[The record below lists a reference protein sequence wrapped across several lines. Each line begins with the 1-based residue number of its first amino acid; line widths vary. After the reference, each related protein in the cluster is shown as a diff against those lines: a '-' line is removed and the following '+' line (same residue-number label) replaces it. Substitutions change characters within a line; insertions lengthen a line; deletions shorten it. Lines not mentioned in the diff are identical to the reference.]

1 MKSLLK
7 YITLL
12 PLLFFASCVTPEPVP
27 QGSLTINSG
36 VSSNTLNL
44 DGAAGSESK
53 FTITS
58 KLPWEILEIEGVE
71 FSPSSGEAGE
81 NIKITAKA
89 TSANNTLESRKLGD
103 IVFRLASTRF
113 TGIEAHQKPQII
125 LGNELTDGIIVT
137 AEQGKSSTLT
147 FETNSYDVEV
157 VAKGYIT
164 CALAN
169 NRQSATIVPSK
180 DNLTMERKAVGEVQF
195 KVNGVLQSGKVEV
208 FQREAIVF
216 DHKRVLVNGSIGS
229 TMEIAAVTPF
239 DFTVSTSSE
248 SFSTKR
254 SNTDTIIVTANIT
267 NNSAEEC
274 KIGDLTVTLTDNTA
288 CKATVEVWQRSASAD
303 QSIILFFL
311 GTSLNSYYKSNIE
324 MISNALE
331 TDILGNRRVIAF
343 MQSTQYAGELFELR
357 YDKAEGGVVR
367 ETLRHYT
374 LPAQYTDHTIN
385 SLFEDMITTAP
396 AQSYA
401 LIVGAHGKGWIP
413 RERLSTDS
421 TAYSTVAAAAF
432 DRRRLIWT
440 PAPGAVEVRHI
451 GDNSATQFDTTQL
464 AQAITRNNVK
474 LDYIVFDVCYMSN
487 IEVMYDLKDAAK
499 YILASPCEILA
510 SGMPYDKIIPYLLC
524 EKETKT
530 ALDKSA
536 QAFVEYY
543 SNDDKGIY
551 ASACAAV
558 TDCSRLEALAQSV
571 KAANNSM
578 RDVDPNTLQVF
589 DGVDSHYNPTHIFF
603 DLEDY
608 ILQSCTDNAATIAFI
623 DELDKTLSGQH
634 HTETFYSAY
643 NNQANPITTYCGITT
658 SAPITLNPASEY
670 INEWKQ
676 TAWYK
681 ATH

>member
-1 MKSLLK
+1 MKSLLR

-12 PLLFFASCVTPEPVP
+12 PLLFLVSCVTPEPVP
-27 QGSLTINSG
+27 QGSLTISSG
-36 VSSNTLNL
+36 VSSNTLSL
-44 DGAAGSESK
+44 DGAAGSESV

-58 KLPWEILEIEGVE
+58 KLPWTLLETDGVE
-71 FSPSSGEAGE
+71 FTPSSGEAGE

-89 TSANNTLESRKLGD
+89 TKANNSLESRKLGD

-125 LGNELTDGIIVT
+125 LGSELTDGVVVT
-137 AEQGKSSTLT
+137 AEQGKTSTLK
-147 FETNSYDVEV
+147 FETKSYDVEV
-157 VAKGYIT
+157 IAKGDIA

-195 KVNGVLQSGKVEV
+195 KVDGVLQSGKVEV

-239 DFTVSTSSE
+239 DFTVSASSD

-254 SNTDTIIVTANIT
+254 SNTNTIVVTANRT
-267 NNSAEEC
+267 NTTTEEC
-274 KIGDLTVTLTDNTA
+274 KIGSLTVTLTDNTA
-288 CKATVEVWQRSASAD
+288 CKATVEVWQRSASAE

-311 GTSLNSYYKSNIE
+311 GTSLNSYFKSNIE
-324 MISNALE
+324 MISKALE
-331 TDILGNRRVIAF
+331 ADILGNRRVVAF
-343 MQSTQYAGELFELR
+343 VQSTQYTGELFELR

-367 ETLRHYT
+367 ETLRSYS

-385 SLFEDMITTAP
+385 SLFEDMITIAP

-401 LIVGAHGKGWIP
+401 LIVGSHGKGWIP
-413 RERLSTDS
+413 RESLSTAS
-421 TAYSTVAAAAF
+421 AMAAAAF

-451 GDNSATQFDTTQL
+451 GDNSATQFDTTQI
-464 AQAITRNNVK
+464 AQAITRNNIK
-474 LDYIVFDVCYMSN
+474 LDYIIFDVCYMSN
-487 IEVMYDLKDAAK
+487 IEALYDLKDAAK

-510 SGMPYDKIIPYLLC
+510 SGMPYDKIIPHLLS
-524 EKETKT
+524 EKDTKS

-543 SNDDKGIY
+543 SNDNKGIY

-558 TDCSRLEALAQSV
+558 TDCSRLEALAQRV
-571 KAANNSM
+571 KAANSALK
-578 RDVDPNTLQVF
+578 DVDPNTLQVF
-589 DGVDSHYNPTHIFF
+589 DGVDSYYNPTHIFF

-608 ILQSCTDNAATIAFI
+608 ILQSCTDNAATIAFVE
-623 DELDKTLSGQH
+623 ELNKTLSGQH

-643 NNQANPITTYCGITT
+643 NNKSNPITTYCGITT